1 MSTAVLPP
9 RGLSSRPGALQGG
22 HSSPLPTEYVNIREP
37 AMDMRSITDRAA
49 QTLLWTELVR
59 GETPLTLLICGVTP
73 IPK

>member
-1 MSTAVLPP
+1 MPP
-9 RGLSSRPGALQGG
+9 PWGFSSHARALQGG
-22 HSSPLPTEYVNIREP
+22 HSSHLPAEYVNIREP

-73 IPK
+73 RFPNMP